1 MALPLVLYDVTA
13 TIAKAPASRRPSHP
27 LRIAS
32 CPGLGVRAQ
41 CQTPPVRG
49 SVGSLR
55 MDLLRCV
62 DLSHRVN
69 VRDSLWV
76 TSENSG

>member
-13 TIAKAPASRRPSHP
+13 TIAKAPATRGPSHP

-49 SVGSLR
+49 SVCVTENGRAAVCRSL
-55 MDLLRCV
+55 LQ
-62 DLSHRVN
+62 
-69 VRDSLWV
+69 
-76 TSENSG
+76 GQ